1 MAKLSNLIDE
11 YAKQMVLCG
20 EAWLRWKDDSKTY
33 DNVRNYH
40 RRLDRLQV
48 VAYALRDLGLEVE
61 GFKKF
66 QQ

>member
-1 MAKLSNLIDE
+1 MAKSSNLIDE